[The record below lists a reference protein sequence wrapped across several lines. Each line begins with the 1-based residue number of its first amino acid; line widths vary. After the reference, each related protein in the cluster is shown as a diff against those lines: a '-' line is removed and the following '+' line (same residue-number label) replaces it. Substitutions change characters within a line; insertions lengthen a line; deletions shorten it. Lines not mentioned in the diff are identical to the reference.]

1 MNKPLHDFLMFLKYE
16 KLYSPRTQDS
26 YRIDITI
33 FHDFLAKHHI
43 LFDDVSVQDIRDFL
57 EEQIEAGLSKATIR
71 RRIVALRRYYS
82 YLVSV
87 KYCTINPFVF
97 VDAPKASIR
106 YPKILSEDQIED
118 LLNEEKF
125 NKYFLSERDE
135 AIIFTLATTG
145 IRVSELTNMKLQDID
160 FENRI
165 LHIFGK
171 GNKERLVPFSK
182 KCRTKLEYYV
192 KEFRPLLTSKAKS
205 IPTNV
210 VFLSYRGRPLEPRS
224 IEFILKKYEKKTNHF
239 FDLHPHK
246 LRHSFATALL
256 EKGADLR
263 LIQDLLGHESINT
276 TQIYTHVS
284 QKTLQQQYIA
294 FHPRARKKRNQ

>member
-1 MNKPLHDFLMFLKYE
+1 MNKALHEFLLYLQYE
-16 KLYSPRTQDS
+16 KLYSPRTIAS
-26 YRIDITI
+26 YRIDVSI
-33 FHDFLAKHHI
+33 FHEFLAKHNI
-43 LFDDVSVQDIRDFL
+43 LFDDVSVQNIRDFL
-57 EEQIEAGLSKATIR
+57 EEQILSGLSKATLR
-71 RRIVALRRYYS
+71 RRVVALRRYYS
-82 YLVSV
+82 FLVGA
-87 KYCTINPFVF
+87 KYTSINPFVF

-106 YPKILSEDQIED
+106 YPKILSQDQVED

-125 NKYFLSERDE
+125 VKYYLSERDE

-145 IRVSELTNMKLQDID
+145 IRVSELTNLKLQDID

-182 KCRTKLEYYV
+182 KCRDRLEYYI
-192 KEFRPLLTSKAKS
+192 KEFRPLLSSKDKAP
-205 IPTNV
+205 PTNT
-210 VFLSYRGRPLEPRS
+210 VFLSYRGKPLDSRS
-224 IEFILKKYEKKTNHF
+224 VEFILKKYENKTHHY

-256 EKGADLR
+256 ERGADLR

-284 QKTLQQQYIA
+284 QKTITQQYRT
-294 FHPRARKKRNQ
+294 FHPRAKKKVDK